1 MTRVQRGLAKLRR
14 DRVGQT
20 LRMYFIP
27 SALSPRGRLRG
38 AGAAANL
45 FRLVRVQS
53 RMRHPAVVLGLAAVL
68 SAVMLGQETNYSAPG
83 RLIDVGGR
91 NLHINCTGT
100 GSPTVVLEGGGGAFA
115 IDWALVQPR
124 VAESTRVCSYDRAG
138 LGWSDPGPAYET
150 VEQIV
155 SDLHGLLERAGENR
169 PYVLVGASI
178 GGIYIRA
185 YQRTYPGDVAALVF
199 TNSSSRV
206 GIVTK
211 SGGDLLWKLSEEDV
225 RSAYP
230 LPVTARLPR
239 PTRTGQ
245 PFDRLPAYLQPV
257 RLWLDVRLWESLD
270 PTTMSAASTLSWR
283 REFLREFEE
292 TDSNRQPLGSL
303 PVVVISSGPIAG
315 ETERGSRDTA
325 GAQLDFLSS
334 NSLHIQ
340 ATGAGHEIHL
350 FQPERVIEGISRA
363 VLALRTRASL
373 FER

>member
-1 MTRVQRGLAKLRR
+1 MSQ
-14 DRVGQT
+14 
-20 LRMYFIP
+20 
-27 SALSPRGRLRG
+27 S
-38 AGAAANL
+38 NL
-45 FRLVRVQS
+45 FRVARVQS

-68 SAVMLGQETNYSAPG
+68 TAVAHGQETNYSAPG
-83 RLIDVGGR
+83 RLVDVGGR
-91 NLHINCTGT
+91 KLHINCTGV

-138 LGWSDPGPAYET
+138 LGWSDRGPAYEV

-155 SDLHGLLERAGENR
+155 SDLHSGLLAAGEKG

-185 YQRTYPGDVAALVF
+185 YQRTYPDEVAALVF

-206 GIVTK
+206 GLVTK
-211 SGGDLLWKLSEEDV
+211 SGGDLLWRLSEGDI
-225 RSAYP
+225 RAAYP
-230 LPVTARLPR
+230 LPATARLPR
-239 PTRTGQ
+239 PIRTGQ
-245 PFDRLPAYLQPV
+245 PFERLPADLRPV

-270 PTTMSAASTLSWR
+270 PTQASAASMLSWR

-292 TDSNRQPLGSL
+292 TDGLRQPLGSL
-303 PVVVISSGPIAG
+303 PVVVISSGPIASD
-315 ETERGSRDTA
+315 TDRASRDTA

-334 NSLHIQ
+334 NTLHIE
-340 ATGAGHEIHL
+340 ATGSGHEIHL

-363 VLALRTRASL
+363 LMALRMRAPL
-373 FER
+373 VER

>member
-1 MTRVQRGLAKLRR
+1 
-14 DRVGQT
+14 
-20 LRMYFIP
+20 
-27 SALSPRGRLRG
+27 
-38 AGAAANL
+38 
-45 FRLVRVQS
+45 
-53 RMRHPAVVLGLAAVL
+53 MRHPAVVLGLAAVL

-100 GSPTVVLEGGGGAFA
+100 GSPTVVLEGGGGAFG

-155 SDLHGLLERAGENR
+155 SDLHGLLDRAGENR

-185 YQRTYPGDVAALVF
+185 YQRTYPDDVAALVF

-206 GIVTK
+206 GLVTK
-211 SGGDLLWKLSEEDV
+211 SGGDLLWNLSEDDV

-230 LPVTARLPR
+230 LPATARLPR

-292 TDSNRQPLGSL
+292 TDGNRQPLGSL
-303 PVVVISSGPIAG
+303 PVVVISSGPIAS
-315 ETERGSRDTA
+315 ETARGSRDTA

-373 FER
+373 VER